1 MSSVCVKLPARRY
14 AAVFFARS
22 EHLQISKQ
30 PCAGVFFSILCLPD
44 FNPFTTAFSRK
55 SHTHLQE
62 RAEKGL
68 ANFTERQERRQQRF
82 SRIEDRNITILLP
95 QMSSQKEVPDASE
108 RDSVE
113 TEKSEDI
120 QQHELEIVAQLWRD
134 RMAHDDIERFETA
147 ASKKLRLLRASKIY
161 SYVILRV
168 RLPGGVFLQGRFSL
182 QETLKVRV
190 YYWNYIISEQGAV
203 TGAQ

>member
-1 MSSVCVKLPARRY
+1 MSFCSA
-14 AAVFFARS
+14 
-22 EHLQISKQ
+22 
-30 PCAGVFFSILCLPD
+30 PCLAD

-55 SHTHLQE
+55 ADTHLQE
-62 RAEKGL
+62 RAEQGL
-68 ANFTERQERRQQRF
+68 AHFTERQARRQQRF

-95 QMSSQKEVPDASE
+95 QTSAQKEIRGASE
-108 RDSVE
+108 SE
-113 TEKSEDI
+113 STEAEQSEDM

-147 ASKKLRLLRASKIY
+147 ASKKLRLLRASKVY

-182 QETLKVRV
+182 QESLKVRV
-190 YYWNYIISEQGAV
+190 YLGRILFSSHWHAVQGMVSSYAGRLSV
-203 TGAQ
+203 YGPSHRCPSLMIF

>member
-1 MSSVCVKLPARRY
+1 
-14 AAVFFARS
+14 
-22 EHLQISKQ
+22 
-30 PCAGVFFSILCLPD
+30 
-44 FNPFTTAFSRK
+44 
-55 SHTHLQE
+55 
-62 RAEKGL
+62 
-68 ANFTERQERRQQRF
+68 
-82 SRIEDRNITILLP
+82 
-95 QMSSQKEVPDASE
+95 MSSQKEVPDASE